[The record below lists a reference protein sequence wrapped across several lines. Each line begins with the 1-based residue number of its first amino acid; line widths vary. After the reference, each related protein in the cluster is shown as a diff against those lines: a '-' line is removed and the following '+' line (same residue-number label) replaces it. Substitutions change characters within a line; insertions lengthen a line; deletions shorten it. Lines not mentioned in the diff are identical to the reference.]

1 MARFRHVDQP
11 EEPVVSVPP
20 WPNYLLT
27 LDEWAALPE
36 DNMYYCELVEGTIQV
51 CPRPTSDHQL
61 AHAELRYQLRQ
72 QLADE
77 FRCVPE
83 VEVVATAFPQAT
95 VRTPDLVVVPR
106 KIADTG
112 PSRYQAADVLLAV
125 EVAADGSWER
135 DHVTKLY
142 EYEAAGIPDYWIL
155 DLDDPMTLSAYRL
168 IDGDYELIDRSE
180 RLIELTEPAPVTID
194 VAALLPH
201 RS

>member
-1 MARFRHVDQP
+1 MRTRGRGSGNSIPA
-11 EEPVVSVPP
+11 
-20 WPNYLLT
+20 
-27 LDEWAALPE
+27 
-36 DNMYYCELVEGTIQV
+36 
-51 CPRPTSDHQL
+51 SDG
-61 AHAELRYQLRQ
+61 AN
-72 QLADE
+72 
-77 FRCVPE
+77 
-83 VEVVATAFPQAT
+83 
-95 VRTPDLVVVPR
+95 PDLVVVPR

>member
-1 MARFRHVDQP
+1 M
-11 EEPVVSVPP
+11 
-20 WPNYLLT
+20 
-27 LDEWAALPE
+27 
-36 DNMYYCELVEGTIQV
+36 
-51 CPRPTSDHQL
+51 
-61 AHAELRYQLRQ
+61 
-72 QLADE
+72 
-77 FRCVPE
+77 
-83 VEVVATAFPQAT
+83 
-95 VRTPDLVVVPR
+95 
-106 KIADTG
+106 
-112 PSRYQAADVLLAV
+112 LLAV

-142 EYEAAGIPDYWIL
+142 EYGAAGIPDYWIL